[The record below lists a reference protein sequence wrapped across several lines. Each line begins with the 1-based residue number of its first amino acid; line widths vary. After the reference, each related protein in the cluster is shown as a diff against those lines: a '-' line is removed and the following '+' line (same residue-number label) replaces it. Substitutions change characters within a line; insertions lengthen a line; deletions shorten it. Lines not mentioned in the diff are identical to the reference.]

1 MKSDLQ
7 TRLKEIISE
16 GYGTDISLTDS
27 MDSLQQNIGCC
38 GSVLFDDWAASAWA
52 DDARITNNKKEDY
65 TPVPDSCC
73 KNITADCGFL
83 SHPSNIY
90 YDVNSCKKIV
100 LV

>member
-1 MKSDLQ
+1 MKTDLQ
-7 TRLKEIISE
+7 TRLKEIVSD
-16 GYGTDISLTDS
+16 GYGTDSSLTDS

-38 GSVLFDDWAASAWA
+38 GSILFDDWAASAWA
-52 DDARITNNKKEDY
+52 DDARIINNKKEDY

-90 YDVNSCKKIV
+90 YDVGIG
-100 LV
+100 